1 MFKSKKIIAKTTLIS
16 MLVGI
21 IIPLLPTVDSF
32 ADVRIS
38 NHYEIGDTTKAY
50 NYPDDSSKS
59 IQFIPDIEWDKIDGR
74 IPNIM
79 DGKTLNGK
87 LYKLINPYDIIK
99 GYKAKTVE
107 LKNALKSV
115 IQNEGD
121 SFSYRN
127 QSSQTAGSEAH
138 NRIGFASVNSGDA
151 KVNKEVEEKL
161 RNLIYG
167 NTIEHW
173 KLFNATINDAF
184 SNINGRFINSGT
196 PYDVRFALA
205 DLGSPQTWASSK
217 GILSG
222 SQVSL
227 FDTAVGSFGDGT
239 IMYSF
244 TIMPDDSNN
253 DKDTLL
259 FLCTFKGSTFT
270 YDILRL
276 NGLTNYNDKLYLSHY
291 KYESNDFVIF
301 YPSMIE
307 NGDTVSASDFDLG
320 WIYKA
325 QELTNKSL
333 IKGVWINSGTPKKPR
348 YDIIYKAG
356 FLPTRLYINDAPDG
370 DSTVLDLQI
379 QVYTTLRGYLS
390 FDNEEIYY
398 LGKVNDTDE
407 TRNFG
412 YNVADL
418 QGSKNSG
425 IPRPSYDGSR
435 AIDIYRDVLN
445 GVGDKLSGLSGKD
458 ITFDSFISKIKS
470 NGKKNLRPYELATLE
485 AFFNSQHDNLK
496 AHAEVMANQKA
507 ARSID
512 INKGVAAVAANPIQ
526 AITEIAIE
534 SLNSFDDVNNDFRS
548 TLFIPSKEPFSIGKK
563 NNERAAVSKDNV
575 SMNMFTGNGQTK
587 IEFSNSAKVSG
598 KGKDMKVSGLTG
610 VRHTGNILPV
620 ITATTVSGKT
630 KLDII
635 ADESSKK
642 NSNFTLDK
650 KQSETEAAQW
660 LMDSGKIDKSK
671 FHVFTIDDYIDSIK
685 NVKEYRQQ
693 LIQLSGEY
701 RYAVD
706 QYCLANS
713 LAYKPTNVISKLYE
727 LNIGTM
733 VWDNKGKQRLGELGF
748 DEKSNYIYTDLSRE
762 IKFGF
767 GKNTSTIHDFAREEL
782 NGMKLP
788 TYTWSK
794 LWVAQY
800 SYELALYNINAMTF
814 GYYERDSEEGSDDVR
829 VVSNQIKAP
838 TFFAETNTN
847 FTNLYA
853 NNPIIDGDA
862 ELKKAALTYLP
873 SYVPKMNAFPEVSIF
888 SLQSK
893 GTEGNNGGVTSSQN
907 SPYYNFVKIL
917 HETASAFEISYDI
930 KTDTD
935 ERGYSPDVLETK
947 LKEWEKKNKDYQN
960 ETFDNNDIS
969 IGMVKSVISLDK
981 LCTLLQIPKGGWT
994 PYIDAYRK
1002 DSLVE
1007 ACKKYKDNTMIENAT
1022 VSLKSA
1028 TNPLGM
1034 FFDVEK
1040 KALSTD
1046 WMKGFAMSALYTP
1059 IASSLNNAYTTDYL
1073 NRDNWIKDFYYRYG
1087 FYRKA
1092 LYIDTNNSSV
1102 VDRFITGATGS
1113 RRIATLNDLI
1123 NYDRDISLYIDDN
1136 FYNMDKVEGIIN
1148 KLSTEEKLDE
1158 GTSTNKDKHK
1168 DDTSNLKEVNPPD
1181 NTEKDLS
1188 SEPAS
1193 GSAVSTDGAV
1203 EATEDKKDEKSTTEK
1218 KGDTED
1224 EKKQTGS
1231 ITLPNKLMQLVGI
1244 EPVKVLAESKQVI
1257 ENMLGLVPE
1266 ALLKSLDV
1274 RYYKD
1279 DITNS
1284 ILRID
1289 GKKNNASGKHLYE
1302 RYILRA
1308 PDIERIMKE
1317 NEYSVRQP
1325 YAVLSTVYRSPSL
1338 YNEIQKAISHEQ
1350 PVFMSSK
1357 NIIDVPTSTPKE
1369 YVSYMNYIML
1379 ANLEDAMNN
1388 DIKTELDKNSPIFI
1402 DIFGNII
1409 TQSGTVIIPAAS
1421 NATILGERWIPTS
1434 VGFGTYYNGPN
1445 KIPFNVGTEDF
1456 KEWLTGMVETYE
1468 DVSTVNGVDNR
1479 RVLVTKV
1486 SEKYLDHDKGSGW
1499 FIKGNNHYLLKNT
1512 TISSLGGT
1520 AIIMWRTLSKNSEQ
1534 VRKALYNAMYY
1545 NVAPKL
1551 YSEHRVNHIV
1561 EVLRGAPIENID
1573 FKKEG
1578 IVGTN
1583 DVSALEMK
1591 VAYGYER
1598 LMELTS
1604 PVISSTV
1611 TNMPNLA
1618 FVSGI
1623 EYVILYIYKLMF
1635 VAFII
1640 IFIFTL
1646 YINAVKKNL
1655 SIMTFVKFVGMVL
1668 MVTMCLTI
1676 IPDILSYS
1684 YYIPC
1689 RELLKDE
1696 VSYVTMMNYNRQF
1709 TGTELG
1715 VTQIA
1720 SPKSTTKLYI
1730 KVDNMRVDWSRIV
1743 TKVLFNYTATTLN
1756 ELYKEEFDKNLISKQ
1771 KGIVHKGDRLYMD
1784 VNDVLNSVRVI
1795 YNPDTRMLEIKNY
1808 AEDGNV
1814 LSYVS
1819 PYYVVLNELVQSI
1832 NTYNAQNEVMSYNVQ
1847 TSATGLISTNDVITA
1862 YLSSPEFLSED
1873 YDVTGFHKIYE
1884 TVSAK
1889 LPTNDYSYY
1898 NGASDIH
1905 GEIEGDMSKMRKSLW
1920 FSTRPEQENYDNVEL
1935 LAKYAREYVANNITT
1950 LGKVPD
1956 ESFLKIMALNIA
1968 MKHNDLYKVDAAR
1981 AIEISNLDSSDIMRF
1996 MIGEKGD
2003 VYKTFNFTFPRA
2015 TFELGGGHS
2024 VVVAII
2030 LTLVMYI
2037 TTFMKP
2043 MLIAMILVMLIVNI
2057 IVNSLF
2063 RKDESKA
2070 KVIEGFL
2077 VTCGLIITV
2086 NGLYALG
2093 IMGSVKFAQL
2103 RFGTMTN
2110 LLLSTF
2116 IQVVYMVLLGF
2127 IFFFTIRDYKE
2138 IGFSYYRHVGAIFAS
2153 AFNNMFGSGSV
2164 NSRDRRRLA
2173 MPSIG
2178 SMFSKN
2184 DRPSTSNVEDEEDMK
2199 ERDRRRAEEA
2209 RLNRK

>member
-1 MFKSKKIIAKTTLIS
+1 MFKSKKVIARTTLVS

-21 IIPLLPTVDSF
+21 IIPLLPTVESF

-59 IQFIPDIEWDKIDGR
+59 IQSIPDIEWDKIDGR
-74 IPNIM
+74 LPNIM

-87 LYKLINPYDIIK
+87 LYKLSNPYDIIS
-99 GYKAKTVE
+99 GYKERTVTLE
-107 LKNALKSV
+107 SALNSV

-121 SFSYRN
+121 SFGSKN
-127 QSSQTAGSEAH
+127 QGPSTAGSEAH
-138 NRIGFASVNSGDA
+138 RGFGFVSVNSGYTGVSKD
-151 KVNKEVEEKL
+151 KEENL
-161 RNLIYG
+161 RDLIYG
-167 NTIEHW
+167 STFGTW
-173 KLFNATINDAF
+173 KLFKSKTNNAFNE
-184 SNINGRFINSGT
+184 INGRFTNSGT
-196 PYDVRFALA
+196 TYNVGFALA
-205 DLGSPQTWASSK
+205 DLDSPQKWK
-217 GILSG
+217 GIKGVLKDSKI
-222 SQVSL
+222 SL
-227 FDTAVGSFGDGT
+227 FDTAVDNFGDGT
-239 IMYSF
+239 ILYAF
-244 TIMPDDSNN
+244 TIMPDNSKS
-253 DKDTLL
+253 DKDTLM
-259 FLCTFKGSTFT
+259 FLCTFAKGTFT

-291 KYESNDFVIF
+291 KYESNDFIIF
-301 YPSMIE
+301 YPTMLDDGKSI
-307 NGDTVSASDFDLG
+307 SASDFDLD

-333 IKGVWINSGTPKKPR
+333 IKGVWINSGSKEKPR

-370 DSTVLDLQI
+370 GSTALDLQI

-435 AIDIYRDVLN
+435 AIDIYRDILN
-445 GVGDKLSGLSGKD
+445 GIGYELSGLSGKD

-470 NGKKNLRPYELATLE
+470 NGKKNLSPYELATLE

-496 AHAEVMANQKA
+496 AHAEVMKNQKA

-512 INKGVAAVAANPIQ
+512 INKGVAMVAANPIQ

-563 NNERAAVSKDNV
+563 NNERADVSKDSV
-575 SMNMFTGNGQTK
+575 LMHMFTDNGQTK
-587 IEFSNSAKVSG
+587 IEFSNSIKISG
-598 KGKDMKVSGLTG
+598 KGKDMKVSGLTSNSYKG
-610 VRHTGNILPV
+610 DVLPV
-620 ITATTVSGKT
+620 ITTTMVNGKT

-635 ADESSKK
+635 ADSK
-642 NSNFTLDK
+642 STLSQE
-650 KQSETEAAQW
+650 QSKTEAAQW
-660 LMDSGKIDKSK
+660 LMDSGKLNKSK
-671 FHVFTIDDYIDSIK
+671 FHVFTINDYIDSIK

-693 LIQLSGEY
+693 LIQLSAEY

-713 LAYKPTNVISKLYE
+713 LSYKPTNVISGLYE
-727 LNIGTM
+727 INIETLA
-733 VWDNKGKQRLGELGF
+733 WDNKGKKRLGELGF
-748 DEKSNYIYTDLSRE
+748 DKKSNYIYTDLSRE

-800 SYELALYNINAMTF
+800 AYELALYNINAMTF
-814 GYYERDSEEGSDDVR
+814 GYYERDSDEGSDDVR
-829 VVSNQIKAP
+829 AVSNQIKAP

-873 SYVPKMNAFPEVSIF
+873 SYVPKMNAFPEVSII

-994 PYIDAYRK
+994 PYIDSYRK

-1007 ACKKYKDNTMIENAT
+1007 ACKKYKDNIMIENAT

-1040 KALSTD
+1040 KALSAD

-1158 GTSTNKDKHK
+1158 GTSTDEDKPK

-1203 EATEDKKDEKSTTEK
+1203 EATEDKKDN
-1218 KGDTED
+1218 DTSVDNKDDKED
-1224 EKKQTGS
+1224 KNEDKDNKQTGS
-1231 ITLPNKLMQLVGI
+1231 ISLPDKLMQLVGI
-1244 EPVKVLAESKQVI
+1244 EPVRVLADSKQVI

-1289 GKKNNASGKHLYE
+1289 GKKNNATGKHLYE

-1379 ANLEDAMNN
+1379 ANLEDAMSN

-1421 NATILGERWIPTS
+1421 NATILGERWTPTS

-1499 FIKGNNHYLLKNT
+1499 FIKGNNYYLLKNT

-1520 AIIMWRTLSKNSEQ
+1520 ATIMWRTLSKNSEQ

-1684 YYIPC
+1684 YYVPC

-1847 TSATGLISTNDVITA
+1847 TSAAGLISTNDVITA

-1889 LPTNDYSYY
+1889 LPTNEYSYY

-1935 LAKYAREYVANNITT
+1935 LAKYAREYVADNITT

-2043 MLIAMILVMLIVNI
+2043 MLIAMILIMLIVNI

-2153 AFNNMFGSGSV
+2153 AFGNMFGSGSV

-2178 SMFSKN
+2178 SMFSRN
-2184 DRPSTSNVEDEEDMK
+2184 DRPSSRNVEDEEDMK

>member
-1 MFKSKKIIAKTTLIS
+1 MFKSKKIIAKTTLVS

-21 IIPLLPTVDSF
+21 IIPILPTVDSF

-50 NYPDDSSKS
+50 NYPEDSTGTPIQS
-59 IQFIPDIEWDKIDGR
+59 IDDIEWDKIDGR
-74 IPNIM
+74 LPNIM
-79 DGKTLNGK
+79 DGKTLGDK
-87 LYKLINPYDIIK
+87 FYKLINPYEIIS
-99 GYKAKTVE
+99 GYK
-107 LKNALKSV
+107 KNTIKLESALKSV

-121 SFSYRN
+121 SFGIKN
-127 QSSQTAGSEAH
+127 LGPQTAGSEAH
-138 NRIGFASVNSGDA
+138 RGFGFVTVNSGDTRVD
-151 KVNKEVEEKL
+151 KDKEKNL
-161 RNLIYG
+161 RDLIYG
-167 NTIEHW
+167 STFGTW
-173 KLFNATINDAF
+173 SLFKSKTNNAFNEI
-184 SNINGRFINSGT
+184 SGRFTNSGT
-196 PYDVRFALA
+196 TYDVGFALA
-205 DLGSPQTWASSK
+205 DLDSPQKWSDVKGVFNSSK
-217 GILSG
+217 I
-222 SQVSL
+222 SL
-227 FDTAVGSFGDGT
+227 FDTSVDKGFGNGT
-239 IMYSF
+239 ILYAF
-244 TIMPDDSNN
+244 TIMPDSSKSN
-253 DKDTLL
+253 KDTLM
-259 FLCTFKGSTFT
+259 FLCTFNGGTFT

-276 NGLTNYNDKLYLSHY
+276 NGLTNYNDELYISHY
-291 KYESNDFVIF
+291 KYESNDFIIF
-301 YPSMIE
+301 YPSMLE
-307 NGDTVSASDFDLG
+307 NGKSISASDFDLD

-325 QELTNKSL
+325 QGLTNKSL

-356 FLPTRLYINDAPDG
+356 FLPTSLYINDALDG
-370 DSTVLDLQI
+370 DSTILDLQI
-379 QVYTTLRGYLS
+379 QVHTTLRGYLS

-435 AIDIYRDVLN
+435 AIDIYRDILN
-445 GVGDKLSGLSGKD
+445 GIGDDLSGLSGEN
-458 ITFDSFISKIKS
+458 ITFDSFINKIKS
-470 NGKKNLRPYELATLE
+470 NGRKNLRPYELATLE

-496 AHAEVMANQKA
+496 AHVEVMTEQQKA
-507 ARSID
+507 KSID
-512 INKGVAAVAANPIQ
+512 INKGVAMIAANPIQ

-563 NNERAAVSKDNV
+563 NSERADVSKDSV
-575 SMNMFTGNGQTK
+575 LMHMFTGNGQTK
-587 IEFSNSAKVSG
+587 IEFSNSIKISG
-598 KGKDMKVSGLTG
+598 NGKDMKVSGLTG
-610 VRHTGNILPV
+610 NLHKVDVLPV
-620 ITATTVSGKT
+620 ITTTMVNGKT
-630 KLDII
+630 KLDTI
-635 ADESSKK
+635 ADSKA
-642 NSNFTLDK
+642 SLSQE
-650 KQSETEAAQW
+650 QSKTEAAQW
-660 LMDSGKIDKSK
+660 LMDSGKLNKSK
-671 FHVFTIDDYIDSIK
+671 FHVFTINEYIDSIK

-713 LAYKPTNVISKLYE
+713 LSYKPTNVISGLYE
-727 LNIGTM
+727 INIGTL
-733 VWDNKGKQRLGELGF
+733 VWDNKGKKRLGELGF

-800 SYELALYNINAMTF
+800 AYELALYNINAMTF

-935 ERGYSPDVLETK
+935 ERGYNPDVLETK

-1007 ACKKYKDNTMIENAT
+1007 ACKKYKDNIMIENAT

-1158 GTSTNKDKHK
+1158 GTSTDEDKPK

-1218 KGDTED
+1218 KDDTED

-1244 EPVKVLAESKQVI
+1244 EPVRVLAESKQVI

-1421 NATILGERWIPTS
+1421 NATILGERWTPTS

-1499 FIKGNNHYLLKNT
+1499 FIKGNNYYLLKNT

-1520 AIIMWRTLSKNSEQ
+1520 ATIMWRTLSKNSEQ

-1847 TSATGLISTNDVITA
+1847 TSAAGLISTNDVITA
-1862 YLSSPEFLSED
+1862 YLSSPEFLSDD

-1935 LAKYAREYVANNITT
+1935 LAKYAREYVADNITT

-2043 MLIAMILVMLIVNI
+2043 MLIAMILVMLIVNS

>member
-21 IIPLLPTVDSF
+21 IIPILPTVDSF

-50 NYPDDSSKS
+50 NYPDNPTSTPIQS
-59 IQFIPDIEWDKIDGR
+59 IDDIDWDKINGR
-74 IPNIM
+74 LPNIM
-79 DGKTLNGK
+79 DGKTLDGK
-87 LYKLINPYDIIK
+87 LYKLSNPYNIIS
-99 GYKAKTVE
+99 GYKGDTVKLE
-107 LKNALKSV
+107 NSVRSV

-121 SFSYRN
+121 PFSYRN

-138 NRIGFASVNSGDA
+138 NRIGFVSANSGKA
-151 KVNKEVEEKL
+151 KVNDKVEEKL

-167 NTIEHW
+167 NTIENW
-173 KLFNATINDAF
+173 KLFNSTTNDAF
-184 SNINGRFINSGT
+184 SNINGRFTNSGT

-205 DLGSPQTWASSK
+205 DLGSPQTWDSSK
-217 GILSG
+217 GILRG

-227 FDTAVGSFGDGT
+227 FDTAVDKGFGNGT
-239 IMYSF
+239 VLYAF
-244 TIMPDDSNN
+244 TIMPDNSQSNR
-253 DKDTLL
+253 DTLM
-259 FLCTFKGSTFT
+259 FLCTFNSGTFT

-276 NGLTNYNDKLYLSHY
+276 NGLTNYNDELYISHY
-291 KYESNDFVIF
+291 KYESNDFIIF
-301 YPSMIE
+301 YPSMLEDGKSI
-307 NGDTVSASDFDLG
+307 SASDFDLG

-333 IKGVWINSGTPKKPR
+333 IKGAWINSGTPKKPR

-370 DSTVLDLQI
+370 DSTILDLQI

-435 AIDIYRDVLN
+435 AIDIYRDILN
-445 GVGDKLSGLSGKD
+445 GIGNDLSGLSGKD
-458 ITFDSFISKIKS
+458 ITFDAFINKMKS
-470 NGKKNLRPYELATLE
+470 NGRKNLRPYELATLE

-507 ARSID
+507 AKSID
-512 INKGVAAVAANPIQ
+512 INKGVAMVAANPIQ

-534 SLNSFDDVNNDFRS
+534 SLNSFDDVNSDFRS

-563 NNERAAVSKDNV
+563 NSERADVSKDSV
-575 SMNMFTGNGQTK
+575 LMHMFTSNGQTK
-587 IEFSNSAKVSG
+587 IEFSNSIKISG

-610 VRHTGNILPV
+610 NLHKVDVLPV
-620 ITATTVSGKT
+620 ITTTMVNGKT
-630 KLDII
+630 KLDTI
-635 ADESSKK
+635 ADSKA
-642 NSNFTLDK
+642 SLSQE
-650 KQSETEAAQW
+650 QSKTEAAQW
-660 LMDSGKIDKSK
+660 LMDSGKLNKSK
-671 FHVFTIDDYIDSIK
+671 FHVFTINEYIDSIK

-701 RYAVD
+701 RYAVN

-713 LAYKPTNVISKLYE
+713 LSYKPTNVISGLYE
-727 LNIGTM
+727 INIGTL
-733 VWDNKGKQRLGELGF
+733 VRDNKGKKRLGELGF
-748 DEKSNYIYTDLSRE
+748 DEKSDYIYTDLSRE

-800 SYELALYNINAMTF
+800 AYELALYNINAMTF

-829 VVSNQIKAP
+829 AVSNQIKAP
-838 TFFAETNTN
+838 TFFAETNTD

-862 ELKKAALTYLP
+862 ELKEAALTYLP
-873 SYVPKMNAFPEVSIF
+873 SYVPRMNAFPEVSIF

-1007 ACKKYKDNTMIENAT
+1007 ACKKYKDNIMIENAT

-1158 GTSTNKDKHK
+1158 GTSTDEDKPK

-1193 GSAVSTDGAV
+1193 GGAVSTDSAV
-1203 EATEDKKDEKSTTEK
+1203 EATEDKKDT
-1218 KGDTED
+1218 DTSVDGKDKD
-1224 EKKQTGS
+1224 EKKQTGGIS
-1231 ITLPNKLMQLVGI
+1231 LPDKLMQLVGI
-1244 EPVKVLAESKQVI
+1244 EPVRVLAESKQVI

-1289 GKKNNASGKHLYE
+1289 GKKNNATGKHLYE

-1357 NIIDVPTSTPKE
+1357 NIIVVPTSTPKE
-1369 YVSYMNYIML
+1369 YESYMNYIML

-1388 DIKTELDKNSPIFI
+1388 DIKTELDRNSPIFI

-1421 NATILGERWIPTS
+1421 NATILGERWTPTS

-1468 DVSTVNGVDNR
+1468 YVSTVNGVDNR

-1499 FIKGNNHYLLKNT
+1499 FIKGNNYYLLKNT

-1520 AIIMWRTLSKNSEQ
+1520 ATIMWRTLSKNSEQ

-1847 TSATGLISTNDVITA
+1847 TSAAGLISTNDVITA

-1889 LPTNDYSYY
+1889 LPTNEYSYY

-1920 FSTRPEQENYDNVEL
+1920 FSTRPEQENYDNIEL

-2153 AFNNMFGSGSV
+2153 AFSNMFGSGSV

-2173 MPSIG
+2173 MPNIG
-2178 SMFSKN
+2178 PMFSKN
-2184 DRPSTSNVEDEEDMK
+2184 DRPSSRNVEDEEDMK